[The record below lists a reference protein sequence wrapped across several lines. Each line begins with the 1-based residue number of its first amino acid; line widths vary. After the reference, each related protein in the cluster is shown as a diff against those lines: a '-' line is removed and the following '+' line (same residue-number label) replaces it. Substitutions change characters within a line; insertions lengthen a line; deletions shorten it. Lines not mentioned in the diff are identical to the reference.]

1 MVSAFSGKH
10 TNPASAP
17 CSHQSWGQGSL
28 RHIAQKNFVEAP
40 LLCVVSS
47 LSGLPAG
54 FVVASISML
63 NTRPVTQNTA
73 GWCSVG
79 RRGTWHTAVI
89 WGQSI
94 SGINGPL
101 KIHQLTYPFQWWSLD
116 VLCSDFVGFGE
127 NPAFQQMM
135 IYPLVRGNS
144 QPSLYPWRKKMRNHY
159 KYYKCIKLAEKV
171 KTKHQP
177 NPAGKKCFQPLHA
190 AGGRISCHSH
200 GDPKGPSTVL
210 SAGSICLFPLCLASL
225 CQCLTCVYKAVCAQN
240 PGGASAPTE
249 TLQ

>member
-1 MVSAFSGKH
+1 MLCGQERNLTHSCHLRPIYLRNQWAFKNSPAHISFSVMVIRCFVLWFCGLWREPCFSANDDISIGKRKL
-10 TNPASAP
+10 TAFT
-17 CSHQSWGQGSL
+17 L
-28 RHIAQKNFVEAP
+28 P
-40 LLCVVSS
+40 L
-47 LSGLPAG
+47 
-54 FVVASISML
+54 
-63 NTRPVTQNTA
+63 
-73 GWCSVG
+73 
-79 RRGTWHTAVI
+79 
-89 WGQSI
+89 
-94 SGINGPL
+94 
-101 KIHQLTYPFQWWSLD
+101 
-116 VLCSDFVGFGE
+116 E
-127 NPAFQQMM
+127 
-135 IYPLVRGNS
+135 
-144 QPSLYPWRKKMRNHY
+144 KKMRNHY